1 MTPKIAKLKMT
12 IRNHTTIFLIAYAA
26 FLYNVCRSIRIPF
39 FLFSSLGRPKNCPYF
54 CSFHP
59 IL

>member
-54 CSFHP
+54 
-59 IL
+59 